1 MSSWHNHHHYHL
13 KILHIDALSFGLQS
27 STLAGLLT
35 NIKISAEV
43 GPKVVQEQIRTRVV
57 EKFLCSNFILS
68 VDSRDLKIEYYQKCT
83 FKTLYIVCIF
93 NIFLSES
100 QSENNFHVLAQPLVA
115 PQRQSNYLRS
125 KDRQTFS
132 DYIPCPGNK
141 IRNVTEYGD

>member
-68 VDSRDLKIEYYQKCT
+68 VDYTDLKIEYYQKCT

-93 NIFLSES
+93 NIFLSKS
-100 QSENNFHVLAQPLVA
+100 QSENNFYVLAQPLA
-115 PQRQSNYLRS
+115 WWHHSASL
-125 KDRQTFS
+125 T
-132 DYIPCPGNK
+132 I
-141 IRNVTEYGD
+141 